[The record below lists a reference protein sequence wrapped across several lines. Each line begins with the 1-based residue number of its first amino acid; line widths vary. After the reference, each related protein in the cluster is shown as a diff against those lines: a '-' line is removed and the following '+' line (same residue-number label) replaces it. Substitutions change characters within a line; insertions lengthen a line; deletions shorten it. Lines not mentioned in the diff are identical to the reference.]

1 MGQLLGGSLTVSD
14 QTAADIQR
22 RTEAVKDELIH
33 KGLISEQEVQR
44 FLHLA
49 EDWKPENGARV
60 VARAWTDPAFRL
72 RLLDD
77 ATAACA
83 EMGYAGLQ
91 GEYIVALENTPEQH
105 NVVVCT
111 QCSCTAWPVLGL
123 PPDWYKSPEYRA
135 RVVRQP
141 RRVLSEMGLE
151 LSPDTGVR
159 VWETSAETR
168 YMVIPMRPA
177 GTESLAVDELS
188 ALVTREALI
197 GVALATDLAP

>member
-1 MGQLLGGSLTVSD
+1 MSD
-14 QTAADIQR
+14 QKTADIQR
-22 RTEAVKDELIH
+22 RTEAVKDELIQ
-33 KGLISEQEVQR
+33 KGLLAEEDVQR
-44 FLHLA
+44 FLQLA
-49 EDWKPENGARV
+49 DEWKPENGARV
-60 VARAWTDPAFRL
+60 VARAWTDPTFRQ

-77 ATAACA
+77 ATSACA
-83 EMGYAGLQ
+83 EMGNAGLQ
-91 GEYIVALENTPEQH
+91 GEYIVALENTPNQH

-151 LSPDTGVR
+151 LSPDIAVR

-177 GTESLAVDELS
+177 GTEALEVDELS
-188 ALVTREALI
+188 ALVPREALI
-197 GVALATDLAP
+197 GVALASEVERQ